1 MPRLKPGDTPLTPEE
16 DAAVEAGILADP
28 DTIELDSQ
36 WFAGAQPAALAL
48 PHIVEEYIRERDGL
62 TPRSEA
68 KDATGPHLSVRTL
81 PARVIA
87 NGSTGGYMA
96 NDPINLYD
104 YESRAKLVLPHNNWE
119 FIEAGSMDEFT
130 TQRNRSAF
138 EDLKLRPRF
147 LRDVSERNLATT
159 VLGQEISMPVMVS
172 PAGSHMIAHPE
183 GEVATARGAGK
194 SDTLMMLSTS
204 SNYSMEEVADAASG
218 PLWFQLY
225 HRGWNFTEML
235 VHRAE
240 EAGFKAIVL
249 TVDTPL
255 PSPKERDLRNRYQRE
270 FGLGNFRGMD
280 TDRTAIS
287 GTDETPGWDVSSAPS
302 MTWRELERLRGMTS
316 LPLVLKGVRTAEDA
330 HEAVENGV
338 NGILVSTHGGRQLDM
353 TMGAIEMVP
362 EIVEASR
369 GQAEVYVD
377 SGVRRGS
384 DVIKALALGAKAV
397 AIGRPLFWG
406 LAIDGADGV
415 HGVLELLRE
424 EVSRALGYCGQSD
437 VNNLESGIVQ
447 IPAGWG
453 AVGGTTAP

>member
-28 DTIELDSQ
+28 DTIELDSE

-62 TPRSEA
+62 TPQSEA
-68 KDATGPHLSVRTL
+68 KDANGPHLSVRTL

-147 LRDVSERNLATT
+147 LRDVSERNLSTT
-159 VLGQEISMPVMVS
+159 VLGQEISMPVMVA

-183 GEVATARGAGK
+183 GEVATARGAGM
-194 SDTLMMLSTS
+194 SDTMMMLSTA

-255 PSPKERDLRNRYQRE
+255 PSPKERDLRNRYQRDY
-270 FGLGNFRGMD
+270 GLGNFRGMD
-280 TDRTAIS
+280 ADQRAIS

-302 MTWRELERLRGMTS
+302 ITWRELERLRGMTS

-369 GQAEVYVD
+369 GHAEVYVD

-424 EVSRALGYCGQSD
+424 EVSRALGYCGQTD

-447 IPAGWG
+447 IPGGWG
-453 AVGGTTAP
+453 AFGGSTAP

>member
-1 MPRLKPGDTPLTPEE
+1 MPRLRPDDIPLTPEE
-16 DAAVEAGILADP
+16 DAAVMAFIESNP
-28 DTIELDSQ
+28 DTFELDAE
-36 WFAGAQPAALAL
+36 WFAHARPAIEVFPDLVEYSRRRNTMGLIPLPLQPVRDRVGA
-48 PHIVEEYIRERDGL
+48 IL
-62 TPRSEA
+62 THSYRA
-68 KDATGPHLSVRTL
+68 GGPS
-81 PARVIA
+81 
-87 NGSTGGYMA
+87 MA

-104 YESRAKLVLPHNNWE
+104 YEARAKLVLPHNNWE

-130 TQRNRSAF
+130 TRRNRSAF

-147 LRDVSERNLATT
+147 LRDVQERKISTT
-159 VLGQEISMPVMVS
+159 VLGQEISMPVMVA
-172 PAGSHMIAHPE
+172 PAGSHMIAHPD
-183 GEVATARGAGK
+183 GEVGTARGAGM
-194 SDTLMMLSTS
+194 SNTLMMLSTS
-204 SNYSMEEVADAASG
+204 SNYSMEEVSEAASS

-225 HRGWNFTEML
+225 HRGYNFTEML

-249 TVDTPL
+249 TVDTPVA
-255 PSPKERDLRNRYQRE
+255 SPKERDLRNRYKRE
-270 FGLGNFRGMD
+270 HDLGNFRGMD
-280 TDRTAIS
+280 ASRSEIS
-287 GTDETPGWDVSSAPS
+287 GTDETEGWDVSYSPPI
-302 MTWRELERLRGMTS
+302 TWRELEWLKGLTS

-330 HEAVENGV
+330 HEAVESGV
-338 NGILVSTHGGRQLDM
+338 DGILVSTHGGRQLDM

-369 GQAEVYVD
+369 GHAEVYVD

-424 EVSRALGYCGQSD
+424 EVDRCMAFTGQSD
-437 VNNLESGIVQ
+437 VEALEPGIIQ

-453 AVGGTTAP
+453 AFGGTTAP